1 MRSVVMRPLLQ
12 PLKKN
17 RAVTKRELRKSEMS
31 SDFHTVL
38 PVTRTKAQVKE
49 SYDKMSPFYDYFAG
63 LFEQNYRNA
72 ALKRLNIIRGETVL
86 EIGFGTGHCLKQ
98 MAEAVGEEG
107 RVYGI
112 DISSGM
118 LAAGRRRLEKAGISN
133 RVELTCDDAVK
144 MPYADNKF
152 DAVFSSFTLELFDS
166 PEIPQVLAEIR
177 RVLKPYGRVGMMSMS
192 KEGGA
197 SPLLKLYEWLHQKL
211 PQYVDCRPIYVER
224 SIKNAG
230 FGIQYKETVNLMGL
244 PGDIV
249 IGTKPASS
257 V

>member
-1 MRSVVMRPLLQ
+1 MGPDL
-12 PLKKN
+12 
-17 RAVTKRELRKSEMS
+17 
-31 SDFHTVL
+31 HTVL
-38 PVTRTKAQVKE
+38 RVTRTKAQAKE
-49 SYDKMSPFYDYFAG
+49 SYDRMSPFYDYFAG
-63 LFEQNYRNA
+63 LFEQKYRNV
-72 ALKRLNIIRGETVL
+72 ALKRLNITRSETVL

-98 MAEAVGEEG
+98 IAEAVGEEG

-118 LAAGRRRLEKAGISN
+118 LAASRRRLEKAGLWN
-133 RVELTCDDAVK
+133 RVELTCDDAMK

-152 DAVFSSFTLELFDS
+152 DAVFSSFALELFDS

-177 RVLKPYGRVGMMSMS
+177 RVLRPNGRVGVISMS
-192 KEGGA
+192 KEDEA

-211 PQYVDCRPIYVER
+211 PQYVDCRPIYVEQ
-224 SIKNAG
+224 SIKDAG
-230 FGIQYKETVNLMGL
+230 FGIQYKERVSLLGL

-249 IGTKPASS
+249 IGTKPASP